1 MVPPRQHRS
10 PVSRIF
16 LLLVTLCATI
26 AHRTAAYDDV
36 HVTGCDGSAWNTSTV
51 IGTGVQMPS
60 STCVDA
66 HRVPSLPPDAAI
78 SFTCPSIGN
87 RNGKCVRIIYA
98 PSETLC
104 KEQWAQYDASR
115 RNSSSAVASVATVCD
130 SCQLLRTSE
139 GTSEYVYTHCSKAGD
154 SVFISRRCDSQCQ
167 NCDTFYSAFLNAPAP
182 GGNASCIPW
191 VPDSRTWGTM
201 LSEAY
206 DCDTLSVTVIN
217 ETAARAPNNGNFSCT
232 AKEIIGSTA
241 AFLVAQYEAPV
252 GSCYPVIGYSSTFTI
267 GSHQQVNWAVA
278 TCVDDTPTSTSAS
291 SGNHGHDAGDHDD
304 GDTTIMALV
313 AAAVVLGIGFGV
325 VVYCRHYQR
334 QNAERRQAYLQM
346 HQVHPDRAEELAA
359 MNQGLTSAGPMMA
372 ERMEDEDDAEE
383 DDSLVVGGGPTTRSR
398 GSSGADASRRRG
410 YSGGGPKSGDPKQY
424 TAVRDGPSTD
434 DEFHGLYDV

>member
-1 MVPPRQHRS
+1 MVPPQHRS

-26 AHRTAAYDDV
+26 AHQTAAYDDV
-36 HVTGCDGSAWNTSTV
+36 YVKGCDGSAGNTSAL
-51 IGTGVQMPS
+51 IGTGVRMPS

-66 HRVPSLPPDAAI
+66 HRVPSLPPHAAI

-87 RNGKCVRIIYA
+87 RSRTCVRVIYA
-98 PSETLC
+98 PSEVLC
-104 KEQWAQYDASR
+104 KEHWAQYDASG
-115 RNSSSAVASVATVCD
+115 RNSSTAVASVAMVCD
-130 SCQLLRTSE
+130 SCQLLPTSE
-139 GTSEYVYTHCSKAGD
+139 GTSEYVFTYCGEAGNTIT
-154 SVFISRRCDSQCQ
+154 ISRRCDSQCHT
-167 NCDTFYSAFLNAPAP
+167 CETRYSAFLNAPAP

-191 VPDSRTWGTM
+191 VPDSRIWGTM

-206 DCDTLSVTVIN
+206 DCDALRVTVIN
-217 ETAARAPNNGNFSCT
+217 ETAARAPTNGNFSCT
-232 AKEIIGSTA
+232 ANEVVGSTA
-241 AFLVAQYEAPV
+241 AFQVAEYETPV

-267 GSHQQVNWAVA
+267 GTRQQVNWSMA
-278 TCVDDTPTSTSAS
+278 TCLDDKPTSTSAS
-291 SGNHGHDAGDHDD
+291 SGNDGHDGGDHDD

-383 DDSLVVGGGPTTRSR
+383 DDSLVVGGGGPTTRSR